1 MAKLYHAESGTSY
14 MDWLAA
20 RPDVRFVASPIAF
33 VEFESVS
40 AIKERHKTAPAGD
53 AEKARRRLRAD
64 VASGLI
70 RGTGPLTE
78 QHLGTARRLIRRF
91 RVYAGLRTLDAIHLA
106 MPQELTAAG
115 AIRYILTA
123 DQNLYRVAELL
134 DPAPINPESPPRIIA
149 P

>member
-1 MAKLYHAESGTSY
+1 MPIFYYLDTSAMAKLYHTEAGTSY

-20 RPDVRFVASPIAF
+20 LPEVRFVASPIAF

-40 AIKERHKTAPAGD
+40 ALKERSKQAPAGE

-78 QHLGTARRLIRRF
+78 QHLGTVRRLIRRF
-91 RVYAGLRTLDAIHLA
+91 GLGLGLRTLDAIHLA
-106 MPQELTAAG
+106 IAQELNAAG
-115 AIRYILTA
+115 TISIHSDR
-123 DQNLYRVAELL
+123 R
-134 DPAPINPESPPRIIA
+134 S
-149 P
+149 